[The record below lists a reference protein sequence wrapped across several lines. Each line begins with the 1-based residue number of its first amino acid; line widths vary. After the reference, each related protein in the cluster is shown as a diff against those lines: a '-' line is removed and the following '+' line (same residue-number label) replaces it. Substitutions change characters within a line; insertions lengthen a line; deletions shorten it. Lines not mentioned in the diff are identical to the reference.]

1 MGDEFSR
8 VIRYMFIMGVLLMIL
23 GYWVGASGLLKVIF
37 AGANQLDLTATG
49 RTAQGTF
56 AGYAK

>member
-1 MGDEFSR
+1 MGEVST

-23 GYWVGASGLLKVIF
+23 GYWVGANGLLQTIF

-49 RTAQGTF
+49 RTSTGQF
-56 AGYAK
+56 AGYAH